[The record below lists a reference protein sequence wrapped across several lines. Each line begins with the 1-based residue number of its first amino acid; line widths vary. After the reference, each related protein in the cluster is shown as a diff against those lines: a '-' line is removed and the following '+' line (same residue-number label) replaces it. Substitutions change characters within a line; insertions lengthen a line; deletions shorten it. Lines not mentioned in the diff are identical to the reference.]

1 MDWFSLGIVIKKRRV
16 LWGRGHRLFL
26 NSKKAH
32 VNFPVGESRHL
43 ICHFYQSQT
52 FQAPLDL
59 QDYMT
64 KWQRILRPCGLLL
77 TPFLSSIIRLLS
89 KWTRVRTQM
98 CGTSCFQ
105 NPNTKYH
112 FLFLFLEHKLQH
124 ICLKL
129 SCNLNMMWTTGQLMR
144 QLGECLRFSAFF

>member
-1 MDWFSLGIVIKKRRV
+1 MPWHLLVKDWFSLGIVIKKRRV

-26 NSKKAH
+26 NSQKLH

-43 ICHFYQSQT
+43 IHHFYQSQT

-59 QDYMT
+59 QDHMT

-89 KWTRVRTQM
+89 KWTRVHTQM
-98 CGTSCFQ
+98 CGTSLES
-105 NPNTKYH
+105 KYQVS
-112 FLFLFLEHKLQH
+112 FPVLIFRVQ
-124 ICLKL
+124 IATYL
-129 SCNLNMMWTTGQLMR
+129 S
-144 QLGECLRFSAFF
+144 